1 MPTEKNSGQV
11 SQQQNSADPTG
22 IRRDAIVWTHA
33 QQLRKRRRIMQ
44 GAVICAAV
52 NAALSVAAV
61 LTHQY
66 ALTTVCLILTPLIYT
81 ILILLLLML
90 VQSPGATRPR
100 TRPH

>member
-1 MPTEKNSGQV
+1 MVPTEKNPARYPSSRTARTPPGSVGTPSSGPTP
-11 SQQQNSADPTG
+11 SNS
-22 IRRDAIVWTHA
+22 
-33 QQLRKRRRIMQ
+33 KRRRIMQ